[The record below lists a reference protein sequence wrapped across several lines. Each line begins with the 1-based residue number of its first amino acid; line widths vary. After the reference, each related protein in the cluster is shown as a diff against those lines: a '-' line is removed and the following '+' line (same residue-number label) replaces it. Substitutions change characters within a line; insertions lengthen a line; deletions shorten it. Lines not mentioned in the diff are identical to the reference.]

1 MPVKVNLPLA
11 VCGFNALALA
21 AVSVPVPALSV
32 RLRLPEPPNRAFCK
46 MMGVPA
52 PTPTAVGRARDRF
65 KAVVLWLPLA
75 LARLM
80 AMLAL
85 LLPSLPNRRTPR
97 LLAKVLRALAW
108 SETVPADNKALSAAA
123 VPLRRVATS
132 NVPPAVKLSPLPRTT
147 PLPLR
152 LGRFSADCGA
162 ASSKLSTS
170 LAWLAATMALAAHF
184 RGSTA
189 PGMATMLV
197 GRVKRPLF
205 WVALLTAGV
214 AKVTAI
220 WLKRWPV
227 ASAKRSVSVPAV
239 PL

>member
-1 MPVKVNLPLA
+1 MA
-11 VCGFNALALA
+11 VCGFKALALA
-21 AVSVPVPALSV
+21 AVSVPVPALRV
-32 RLRLPEPPNRAFCK
+32 RLWLPAPPVKAFCK
-46 MMGVPA
+46 TMDVPA
-52 PTPTAVGRARDRF
+52 PTPTAVGRVRF